1 MVCSNRRRTLMAMLG
16 RRDARSRRSSLSRRC
31 IIVASASLLLLP
43 GARAS
48 AQPTRRRPK
57 VAFLLPA
64 APDDVDTPVDRVR
77 VGLAEL
83 GYVDGQTVSLE
94 VRFAHHRP
102 ERLPAVAAEL
112 VATQP
117 DVIHTWSTPAARALA
132 AATSTIPIV
141 AAPIGEVGLSELVG
155 DMVRPTGN
163 ITGLT
168 LDNRDQQEKC
178 LPYLK
183 EAAPQITR
191 VGVLRNPLIG
201 PWRHYPEVLNDA
213 ARALGLE
220 LVGADARGPEEID
233 PAFAAMAGAGV
244 DAFFFL
250 AEVTFIR
257 PLPVLQR
264 IIELI
269 NTRGWPS
276 TSHERL
282 WARSGGLLSLSS
294 DHRAIGRGAALYIHR
309 ILQGAKPSELP
320 VIHPTKFVLI
330 INLKTAKTLGLTFPL
345 PLLGRADEVIE

>member
-1 MVCSNRRRTLMAMLG
+1 MVG
-16 RRDARSRRSSLSRRC
+16 
-31 IIVASASLLLLP
+31 SASLLLLP
-43 GARAS
+43 GARTS
-48 AQPTRRRPK
+48 AQPIRRRPK
-57 VAFLLPA
+57 VAFLLPD

-94 VRFAHHRP
+94 ARFAHYRP
-102 ERLPAVAAEL
+102 ERLPALAAEL

-117 DVIHTWSTPAARALA
+117 DVIHTWTSGGAQALA

-141 AAPIGEVGLSELVG
+141 AAPIGEAGLSELMG

-178 LPYLK
+178 LQILK
-183 EAAPQITR
+183 EAAPHITR

-233 PAFAAMAGAGV
+233 PAFAAMAAAGV

-250 AEVTFIR
+250 AEPTFIR
-257 PLPVLQR
+257 PLPVLHR

-294 DHRAIGRGAALYIHR
+294 DHRAIGRGAALYILR
-309 ILQGAKPSELP
+309 ILQGAKAERLAGDTSHQ
-320 VIHPTKFVLI
+320 I
-330 INLKTAKTLGLTFPL
+330 
-345 PLLGRADEVIE
+345 

>member
-1 MVCSNRRRTLMAMLG
+1 MG
-16 RRDARSRRSSLSRRC
+16 RSSWSRRG

-48 AQPTRRRPK
+48 AQPPRRRPK
-57 VAFLLPA
+57 VAFLLPT

-94 VRFAHHRP
+94 ARFAHHRL

-117 DVIHTWSTPAARALA
+117 DVIHTWTSGAAHALA
-132 AATSTIPIV
+132 AATSTIPIIV
-141 AAPIGEVGLSELVG
+141 APINEAILSELVG
-155 DMVRPTGN
+155 EMIRPTGN

-168 LDNRDQQEKC
+168 LDRHDQHEKG
-178 LPYLK
+178 LQMLK
-183 EAAPQITR
+183 EAAPHITR
-191 VGVLRNPLIG
+191 LGVLRNPLN
-201 PWRHYPEVLNDA
+201 PAWRHYPEVLNDA

-220 LVGADARGPEEID
+220 LVRADARGPEELD
-233 PAFAAMAGAGV
+233 PAFAAMTVAGV
-244 DAFFFL
+244 DALFL
-250 AEVTFIR
+250 VSDTTFVNA
-257 PLPVLQR
+257 PPVLQR
-264 IIELI
+264 IVELT

-276 TSHERL
+276 TSHEVR
-282 WARSGGLLSLSS
+282 WTRAGGLVSLSS
-294 DHRAIGRGAALYIHR
+294 DQRAIGRGAALYIHR

-320 VIHPTKFVLI
+320 VIHPTRFELVL
-330 INLKTAKTLGLTFPL
+330 NLKTAKALGLTFPL

>member
-1 MVCSNRRRTLMAMLG
+1 MRRPSW
-16 RRDARSRRSSLSRRC
+16 SRRS
-31 IIVASASLLLLP
+31 IIVGSASLLLLP
-43 GARAS
+43 RVRAS

-57 VAFLLPA
+57 VAFLLPT

-94 VRFAHHRP
+94 ARFAHHRL
-102 ERLPAVAAEL
+102 ERLPALAAEL
-112 VATQP
+112 VTTQP
-117 DVIHTWSTPAARALA
+117 DVIHTWTTPAARALA

-141 AAPIGEVGLSELVG
+141 AAPIGEEGLSELMG

-168 LDNRDQQEKC
+168 LDNRDQKEKC
-178 LPYLK
+178 LQILK
-183 EAAPQITR
+183 EAAPHITR

-213 ARALGLE
+213 APALGLA

-233 PAFAAMAGAGV
+233 PAFAAMAAAGV

-250 AEVTFIR
+250 SEPTFTR

-264 IIELI
+264 IVELI

-276 TSHERL
+276 TSEGRRPHRPAHA
-282 WARSGGLLSLSS
+282 ARS
-294 DHRAIGRGAALYIHR
+294 R
-309 ILQGAKPSELP
+309 
-320 VIHPTKFVLI
+320 
-330 INLKTAKTLGLTFPL
+330 
-345 PLLGRADEVIE
+345 

>member
-1 MVCSNRRRTLMAMLG
+1 MAMLG
-16 RRDARSRRSSLSRRC
+16 RRDDRSRWSSLSRRT
-31 IIVASASLLLLP
+31 IIVSSASLLLP

-57 VAFLLPA
+57 VAFLLFT

-83 GYVDGQTVSLE
+83 GYVDGQTVSLDA
-94 VRFAHHRP
+94 RFAHHRQ
-102 ERLPAVAAEL
+102 EQLPALAAEL

-117 DVIHTWSTPAARALA
+117 DVIHAWSTPAARALV

-141 AAPIGEVGLSELVG
+141 AAPIGEAGLSELMG

-178 LPYLK
+178 LQILK
-183 EAAPQITR
+183 EAAPHITR

-220 LVGADARGPEEID
+220 LVGADARGPEQID
-233 PAFAAMAGAGV
+233 PAFAAMAAAGV
-244 DAFFFL
+244 DGFFL
-250 AEVTFIR
+250 LAEPTFVNTR
-257 PLPVLQR
+257 PVLQR
-264 IIELI
+264 IVELTI
-269 NTRGWPS
+269 SHGWPS
-276 TSHERL
+276 SSHDRH
-282 WARSGGLLSLSS
+282 WARGGGLLSLSS
-294 DHRAIGRGAALYIHR
+294 DHRAISRGATLYIHR
-309 ILQGAKPSELP
+309 ILQGSKPSELP
-320 VIHPTKFVLI
+320 VIHPTRFELVL
-330 INLKTAKTLGLTFPL
+330 NLKTAKSLGLTFPL

>member
-1 MVCSNRRRTLMAMLG
+1 M
-16 RRDARSRRSSLSRRC
+16 RRSSWSRRG
-31 IIVASASLLLLP
+31 IIVGSASLLLLP

-57 VAFLLPA
+57 VGFLIPT
-64 APDDVDTPVDRVR
+64 APDDVDTPWVRVR
-77 VGLAEL
+77 AGLAEL

-94 VRFAHHRP
+94 ARFAHHRL
-102 ERLPAVAAEL
+102 ERLPALAAEL
-112 VATQP
+112 VAGEP
-117 DVIHTWSTPAARALA
+117 GVIHTWTSGVDHALA

-141 AAPIGEVGLSELVG
+141 VAPINERVLSELVG
-155 DMVRPTGN
+155 DMVRPSGN

-168 LDNRDQQEKC
+168 LDSRDQQEKC
-178 LPYLK
+178 LQILK
-183 EAAPQITR
+183 EAAPHITR
-191 VGVLRNPLIG
+191 VGVLRNPLN
-201 PWRHYPEVLNDA
+201 PAWRHYPEVLNDA

-233 PAFAAMAGAGV
+233 PAFAAMAAAGV

-250 AEVTFIR
+250 SEPTFIR

-264 IIELI
+264 IVELI

-320 VIHPTKFVLI
+320 VIHPTRFELVL
-330 INLKTAKTLGLTFPL
+330 NLKTAKALGLTFPL
-345 PLLGRADEVIE
+345 PELCGNLGDGAVRRRAAVTSR

>member
-1 MVCSNRRRTLMAMLG
+1 MRRF
-16 RRDARSRRSSLSRRC
+16 SLSRRS
-31 IIVASASLLLLP
+31 IIVGSGSLLLLP

-48 AQPTRRRPK
+48 AQPRRRRPK
-57 VAFLLPA
+57 VAFLLPD

-155 DMVRPTGN
+155 DLVRPAGN

-168 LDNRDQQEKC
+168 FDSRDQQEKC
-178 LPYLK
+178 LQILK
-183 EAAPQITR
+183 EAAPHITR
-191 VGVLRNPLIG
+191 VGVLRNPLI
-201 PWRHYPEVLNDA
+201 PAWRHYPEVLNDA
-213 ARALGLE
+213 AHSLGLE

-233 PAFAAMAGAGV
+233 PAFAAMAAEGV
-244 DAFFFL
+244 DAVFVLNDPIF
-250 AEVTFIR
+250 VN
-257 PLPVLQR
+257 PQPVLQR
-264 IIELI
+264 IVELALS
-269 NTRGWPS
+269 RGWPS
-276 TSHERL
+276 SSHARH
-282 WARSGGLLSLSS
+282 WAGTGGLLSLSS
-294 DHRAIGRGAALYIHR
+294 DQRAIARGAAL
-309 ILQGAKPSELP
+309 
-320 VIHPTKFVLI
+320 
-330 INLKTAKTLGLTFPL
+330 
-345 PLLGRADEVIE
+345 